1 MPARARETG
10 ASSPDRAFRAILV
23 CLTLLAVIALGGCA
37 TSGIGHE
44 PSRGDRFVLPDDET
58 DIIGT
63 VQVVVARHEDTL
75 ADFARR
81 YGLGYDEIVA
91 ANPDVDPWLPGAG
104 TRVVLPTRHVLPAA
118 PRKGI
123 VVNLATL
130 RLFYFPKRKKD
141 EPQLVITHPIGIGRE
156 GRQTPLGQMRITQ
169 KTKNPAWTVPA
180 SVRREHAERGDML
193 PAVVPPGPDNPLG
206 AHAMRLSR
214 PSYLFHGT
222 NKPYGVGMRVS
233 SGCIR
238 LYPEDIAELFA
249 EVPTG
254 TRVNVVNQPFL
265 VGTQAGEIYL
275 EAHAPL
281 AEDAARWKGSLK
293 PMEKAVAA
301 AITDDS
307 VAIDWERATQVA
319 VEARGIPVPIS
330 PDGAS
335 LEKIVAQAP
344 RVPRI
349 PPWDKI
355 EGEEVQSSQ
364 SEPVPASEQPGPRRV
379 SQR

>member
-1 MPARARETG
+1 
-10 ASSPDRAFRAILV
+10 
-23 CLTLLAVIALGGCA
+23 
-37 TSGIGHE
+37 
-44 PSRGDRFVLPDDET
+44 
-58 DIIGT
+58 
-63 VQVVVARHEDTL
+63 
-75 ADFARR
+75 
-81 YGLGYDEIVA
+81 
-91 ANPDVDPWLPGAG
+91 
-104 TRVVLPTRHVLPAA
+104 VVLPTRHVLPAA

-141 EPQLVITHPIGIGRE
+141 EPQWVITHPIGIGRE

-238 LYPEDIAELFA
+238 LYPEDVAELFA
-249 EVPTG
+249 EVPIG
-254 TRVNVVNQPFL
+254 TRVNVVNQPYL
-265 VGTQAGEIYL
+265 VGVQAGEIYL
-275 EAHAPL
+275 DAHAPL

-301 AITDDS
+301 AVGADDLI
-307 VAIDWERATQVA
+307 AIDWERATQVA

-330 PDGAS
+330 PGGAS
-335 LEKIVAQAP
+335 LEKIIAQAP

-349 PPWDKI
+349 PPWDQI
-355 EGEEVQSSQ
+355 AAEEVQPLQ
-364 SEPVPASEQPGPRRV
+364 SEPVPASEQPRSRRV